1 MPLPLVFVQYRLCL
15 LNKKALFP
23 IGTPVHSRWKWTAAP
38 CLLFAPGQPFD
49 LMKHTSFPP
58 RTGPSLGV
66 FPGFLLRFCFLA
78 CACALCLIPLTASAS
93 SHKSGKIS
101 WYGEAFHGKRTA
113 SGRTY
118 DQNDFTAAH
127 PNLPFGTVLRIYSL
141 NTNNHVLVE
150 VTDRGPFG
158 GNRLVDV
165 SKRAAKSLGLMALG
179 VGRAAIEVVS
189 RPDGTPI
196 DRENAFYLRLT
207 PALPEAKA
215 QKQLQ
220 ALQTKMQGKPLK
232 ILHSETPAKNNAIV
246 ALGPFKSF
254 KQARKA
260 RGTGKTQLADATI
273 IEASKDGNTFM
284 QRSSKKPAKSKK
296 DKTTVA
302 LAKKQTSSS
311 GLKAT
316 NQRRVTVSTPK

>member
-1 MPLPLVFVQYRLCL
+1 
-15 LNKKALFP
+15 
-23 IGTPVHSRWKWTAAP
+23 
-38 CLLFAPGQPFD
+38 
-49 LMKHTSFPP
+49 MKHTTFPP
-58 RTGPSLGV
+58 RTGPGLGV
-66 FPGFLLRFCFLA
+66 FPDLLLRFCFLA

-118 DQNDFTAAH
+118 DQNEFTAAH
-127 PNLPFGTVLRIYSL
+127 PNLPFGTVLRVYSL

-196 DRENAFYLRLT
+196 DQENAFYLRLT

-220 ALQTKMQGKPLK
+220 ALQAKMKGKPLK
-232 ILHSETPAKNNAIV
+232 ILHSATPAKNNAIV

-260 RGTGKTQLADATI
+260 RGTDKTQLADATI
-273 IEASKDGNTFM
+273 IEASKDGGTFL
-284 QRSSKKPAKSKK
+284 QRSPKKPAKNN
-296 DKTTVA
+296 KTTVA
-302 LAKKQTSSS
+302 LSKKQTSSS
-311 GLKAT
+311 GVKAT
-316 NQRRVTVSTPK
+316 NLRRVTVSNSK